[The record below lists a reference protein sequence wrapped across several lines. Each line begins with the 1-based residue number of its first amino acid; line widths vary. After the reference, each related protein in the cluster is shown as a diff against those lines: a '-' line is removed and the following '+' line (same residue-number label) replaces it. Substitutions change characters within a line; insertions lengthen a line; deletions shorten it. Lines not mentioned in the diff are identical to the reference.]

1 MLRLPFILGL
11 ALLSSCTDL
20 GTAPD
25 HGLLADHSGI
35 ADPAARWEAYAIEDY
50 SVLQSRTC
58 FCADGGR
65 QFLVTVRSGIITSV
79 VDPADGSILSA
90 DRWGNFMTIPGLFAL
105 VKSIDTTK
113 VASLQVSYDP
123 RYGYPLRVF
132 VDPSIQIADEE
143 YGFNTAI
150 VK

>member
-1 MLRLPFILGL
+1 MHRLPLILGL

-25 HGLLADHSGI
+25 HGLSADYSGI
-35 ADPAARWEAYAIEDY
+35 ADPATRWEAYAIEDY
-50 SVLQSRTC
+50 SLLQSRTC
-58 FCADGGR
+58 FCVDGGK
-65 QFLVTVRSGIITSV
+65 QVLVTVRSGNISSV
-79 VDPADGSILSA
+79 VDPADGSILAA
-90 DRWGNFMTIPGLFAL
+90 DRRGAFMTIPGLFAL

-132 VDPSIQIADEE
+132 VDPSSQIADEE
-143 YGFNTAI
+143 YGFITAI